1 MLALAFL
8 LWPECQASETTTTL
22 QRRGVFSSG
31 DKPNTFMDIEL
42 NCTLVSH
49 LQQERLAVF
58 LIFDICSLHN
68 LKNLQRLFSKSV
80 QYLFSIGLRH
90 VRFSH
95 KGGQGA
101 PTYLVQVSFFSR
113 TACDPDGSRHLS
125 PASP

>member
-1 MLALAFL
+1 MSALAFV

-22 QRRGVFSSG
+22 QRRGAFSSG
-31 DKPNTFMDIEL
+31 DKPNTFVDIEF
-42 NCTLVSH
+42 NRTLVSH

-80 QYLFSIGLRH
+80 QYFFSIGLRH
-90 VRFSH
+90 VRSSH

-101 PTYLVQVSFFSR
+101 PTCLVQASFFSR
-113 TACDPDGSRHLS
+113 TACDPVGSRNLS